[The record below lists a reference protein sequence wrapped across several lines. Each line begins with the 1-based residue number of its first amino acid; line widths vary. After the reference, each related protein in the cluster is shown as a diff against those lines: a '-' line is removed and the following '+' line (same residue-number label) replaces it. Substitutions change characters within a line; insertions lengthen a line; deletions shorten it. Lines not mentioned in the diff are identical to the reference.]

1 MIRGRKLLS
10 SPNGLNFVHKITY
23 KPFIVFYQH
32 LLPWFIMSF
41 LWVQNG
47 INGLEAHRRVMFPRR
62 DDIRKNVLPLQLLM
76 HFLIGLQVV
85 FFLNCD
91 LEMYNQRISINAP
104 MCDRLI
110 LLTSVPSE
118 MMLHLLGNRKMWHEW
133 GGCGHSSVTERKE
146 LLLLRTGH
154 PGFTFLCE

>member
-10 SPNGLNFVHKITY
+10 SSNGLNFVHKITY

-47 INGLEAHRRVMFPRR
+47 INGLEEHRRVMFPRR
-62 DDIRKNVLPLQLLM
+62 DDIRKKCAALAAFDALSHWSTGSFLSQLWSGNV
-76 HFLIGLQVV
+76 
-85 FFLNCD
+85 
-91 LEMYNQRISINAP
+91 QRISINAP

-133 GGCGHSSVTERKE
+133 GGRGHSSVTERKE

-154 PGFTFLCE
+154 PGFIFLCE

>member
-1 MIRGRKLLS
+1 MI
-10 SPNGLNFVHKITY
+10 
-23 KPFIVFYQH
+23 
-32 LLPWFIMSF
+32 
-41 LWVQNG
+41 
-47 INGLEAHRRVMFPRR
+47 LE
-62 DDIRKNVLPLQLLM
+62 KNVLPLQLLM

-85 FFLNCD
+85 FFLDCD

-110 LLTSVPSE
+110 LLTSAPSE

-133 GGCGHSSVTERKE
+133 GGCGHNSVTERKE

-154 PGFTFLCE
+154 PGFTFLCEYTKSILDKRNSKYKSSEVGLCLMCSRTQRKFVCLKKMMGKIRKTEMSSREIPTGS